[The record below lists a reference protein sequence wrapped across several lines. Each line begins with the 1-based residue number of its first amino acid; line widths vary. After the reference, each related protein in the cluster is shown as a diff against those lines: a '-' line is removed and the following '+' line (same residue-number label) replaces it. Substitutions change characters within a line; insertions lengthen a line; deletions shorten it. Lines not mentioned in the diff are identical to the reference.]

1 MNAPR
6 SLLLAAIAGFIMTG
20 CGNSDEPPKPPPQS
34 KPQGTVFDGM
44 ISQKER
50 ARKGVEDAM
59 QKNKEKLEQ
68 SMQKNEPEHPA
79 E

>member
-1 MNAPR
+1 MSALLISACNRPEAP
-6 SLLLAAIAGFIMTG
+6 
-20 CGNSDEPPKPPPQS
+20 PKKPPP
-34 KPQGTVFDGM
+34 PQGTVFDGM

-59 QKNKEKLEQ
+59 EKNKEKLEQ
-68 SMQKNEPEHPA
+68 SMKQNEVATPA